1 MWDFIVLFILIG
13 IWVLFEIWILYSLR
27 TPWKFNFTLNTPHI
41 FPKPNVDLPI
51 EHKKHHFFQPP
62 NIYDIDNEK
71 KDIFPENLNSK
82 IFPTM

>member
-1 MWDFIVLFILIG
+1 
-13 IWVLFEIWILYSLR
+13 LFEIWILYSLR
-27 TPWKFNFTLNTPHI
+27 TPWKFNFNTPHI
-41 FPKPNVDLPI
+41 FPKPNVDIPY